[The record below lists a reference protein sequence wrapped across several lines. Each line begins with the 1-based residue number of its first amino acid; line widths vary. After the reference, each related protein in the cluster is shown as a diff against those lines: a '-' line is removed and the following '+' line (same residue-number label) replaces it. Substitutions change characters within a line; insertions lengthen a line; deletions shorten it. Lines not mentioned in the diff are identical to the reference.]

1 MPPVPRVVY
10 SAAMSLDGYLAGP
23 GGDMSWLAPHFGP
36 DPDAEELAADTGALL
51 VGARTY
57 RGDDPNAG
65 TDAEG
70 AFGGT
75 WSGPSIVVTHH
86 PDPEPPAGVTF
97 AGSVEEGLALALA
110 AAGDRAVN
118 ILGADL
124 ARQCLALGAVDEIA
138 VSIVPELLGDGV
150 PLLHSPGGRSV
161 RLERTRLTGLPH
173 ATTLWYRVV
182 RDGL

>member
-1 MPPVPRVVY
+1 MARVVY
-10 SAAMSLDGYLAGP
+10 SAAMSLDGYIAGP
-23 GGDMSWLAPHFGP
+23 GGDMAWLAPHFGP
-36 DPDAEELAADTGALL
+36 DPDADELAARTGALL
-51 VGARTY
+51 TGARTW

-75 WSGPSIVVTHH
+75 WTGPSIVVTHH
-86 PDPEPPAGVTF
+86 PDPSPPADVTF
-97 AGSVEEGLALALA
+97 VGSVEEGLDLARA
-110 AAGDRAVN
+110 AAGDRVVN

-138 VSIVPELLGDGV
+138 VSVVPVLLGDGV
-150 PLLHSPGGRSV
+150 RLFHSLGGMSI

-173 ATTLWYRVV
+173 TTTLWYRVV
-182 RDGL
+182 GR